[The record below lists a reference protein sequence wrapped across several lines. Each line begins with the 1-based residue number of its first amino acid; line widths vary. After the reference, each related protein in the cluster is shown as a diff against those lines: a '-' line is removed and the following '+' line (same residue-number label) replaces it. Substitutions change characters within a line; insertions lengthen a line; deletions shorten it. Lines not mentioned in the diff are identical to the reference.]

1 MRIFAAVLIVL
12 TVAGTTSAGEALE
25 PETLLPV
32 HDERDAYTPA
42 AAFGPST
49 GSGQG
54 GVYLVAWQSGRIGEG
69 DLTKG
74 IVPIADLVACR
85 VDKAGKVLDEKPFV
99 ICGAKDFQEQPQ
111 IAFAPSPNSGQG
123 EGVFLVVWQDLRNE
137 KDWDVYAA
145 RVSPGGKVLD
155 PDGILVAGGAHNQAL
170 PRLAWDGKTFWV
182 VWQDFRS
189 GGYYEIYG
197 GRVSPEGKVLD
208 GQGVLLASGAKAN
221 HHCYY
226 PATASAGAGK
236 SFVLWV
242 LKGDSVVYYKTPDSC
257 GLFVADGKPAGEPLS
272 YKEKGHGPAGNANP
286 VALAAGSD
294 TYLAVWRTDYT
305 AGRGGSPAG
314 STAALFDAEGK
325 RTKSLFLAAQPRI
338 DAPEV
343 CWDGS
348 AFVAAWQE
356 NGAGR
361 GQCPFDKVLAARIS
375 PTGELAGAVHAVSG
389 ELKSPAREAAVAAD
403 GTGTTLIAYEKH
415 PETANMPI
423 WIGFRML
430 SAK

>member
-1 MRIFAAVLIVL
+1 MRISTVLIVL
-12 TVAGTTSAGEALE
+12 VLARAVSAAESLGPEAL
-25 PETLLPV
+25 LPA

-42 AAFGPST
+42 AAFGNN
-49 GSGQG
+49 
-54 GVYLVAWQSGRIGEG
+54 VFLVAWQSGRMGEG
-69 DLTKG
+69 DMTKG
-74 IVPIADLVACR
+74 LLPIADLAACR
-85 VDKAGKVLDEKPFV
+85 VDKSGKPLDEKPFI
-99 ICGAKDFQEQPQ
+99 ICGAKDLQEQPQ
-111 IAFAPSPNSGQG
+111 IASGQG
-123 EGVFLVVWQDLRNE
+123 IFLVVWQDLRNE

-145 RVSPGGKVLD
+145 RVSPDGKVLD

-170 PRLAWDGKTFWV
+170 PRLAWDGKAFWV

-189 GGYYEIYG
+189 GGYYEVYG
-197 GRVSPEGKVLD
+197 GRVSAEGKALD
-208 GQGVLLASGAKAN
+208 GQGVLLASGAKAD
-221 HHCYY
+221 HHCYN

-257 GLFVADGKPAGEPLS
+257 GLFVADGKPSGETLS
-272 YKEKGHGPAGNANP
+272 YKEKGHGPGGNANP
-286 VALAAGSD
+286 VALAAGPEG
-294 TYLAVWRTDYT
+294 YLAAWRTDYT

-314 STAALFDAEGK
+314 STAAVFDADGK
-325 RTKSLFLAAQPRI
+325 RTKSLFLAGGQHRI

-356 NGAGR
+356 SGAGR

-375 PTGELAGAVHAVSG
+375 PAGEPAGAVHAVSG
-389 ELKSPAREAAVAAD
+389 DLKSPAREAAVASD
-403 GTGTTLIAYEKH
+403 GAGTTLIAYEKH
-415 PETANMPI
+415 PETADVPI
-423 WIGFRML
+423 RIGFRML